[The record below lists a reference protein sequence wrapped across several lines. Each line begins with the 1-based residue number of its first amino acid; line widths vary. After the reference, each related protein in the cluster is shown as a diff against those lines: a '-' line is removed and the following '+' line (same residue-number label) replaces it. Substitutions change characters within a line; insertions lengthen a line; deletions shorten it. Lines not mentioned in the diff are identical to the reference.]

1 MRKLPESVPA
11 LDTLLDSLR
20 NQKTYLLHQLEK
32 IDSDIAAAERK
43 RAKIWNE
50 AAFVYKLPPELL
62 SHIFLLCQ
70 KDEPTFPLI
79 AARVCS
85 PWRTSAVGTR
95 MLWTDINIT
104 LEHPYDVQ
112 RSLDKMET
120 YLTRSG
126 PSSLFA
132 VRLDVGDHLD
142 FAPFLKLIAS
152 HISRCA
158 HLSICVQKHTRA
170 CVPLIHECLDSLW
183 APHLGYLALHIEWVE
198 GAHDRM
204 MYGAPSIL
212 KAGAPSLNH
221 LQLTGYASGL
231 LPPISG
237 GITTLHLDG
246 EYMST
251 LTLLEYR
258 EILAANPR
266 LVNLSLQWL
275 EVESSTSTDL
285 RAVELPMLR
294 SLRIRT
300 DESYHSFT
308 TSTKALLSVLP
319 LSSLE
324 SLVLYDTVD
333 DLDSF
338 EFPNVKDLALHYCTF
353 PDDQIAID
361 HLMLAFPSVVRL
373 TLQHKSILYKALSVH
388 REPVMWPNLRTLCI
402 RELDAMSFVEDV
414 SVLSK
419 LVQERSRMNSP
430 LESVYFDNS
439 SRRLAVDIIPALETL
454 TKIGWTSVHQDPWP
468 PGPDMDPAQYDNFWE
483 R

>member
-1 MRKLPESVPA
+1 MTLCLLNLIHAQATGIRTCSRYALELPSQPKNRSPSPARENRLGYRCCGKEESQDMERGRVRLQA
-11 LDTLLDSLR
+11 ASRTTFAHLLVMP
-20 NQKTYLLHQLEK
+20 K
-32 IDSDIAAAERK
+32 
-43 RAKIWNE
+43 
-50 AAFVYKLPPELL
+50 
-62 SHIFLLCQ
+62 
-70 KDEPTFPLI
+70 
-79 AARVCS
+79 RVCS

-104 LEHPYDVQ
+104 LEQPYDVQ
-112 RSLDKMET
+112 PGLDKMET

-132 VRLDVGDHLD
+132 VRLDIGDHLD

-275 EVESSTSTDL
+275 EVESSMSTDL

-373 TLQHKSILYKALSVH
+373 TLQHKSILYKALGVH
-388 REPVMWPNLRTLCI
+388 REPVMWPKLRTLCI
-402 RELDAMSFVEDV
+402 RELDAMSFVED
-414 SVLSK
+414 
-419 LVQERSRMNSP
+419 SP
-430 LESVYFDNS
+430 NWCKNAPE
-439 SRRLAVDIIPALETL
+439 
-454 TKIGWTSVHQDPWP
+454 
-468 PGPDMDPAQYDNFWE
+468 
-483 R
+483 